1 MGAKTC
7 AKSLI
12 IVYLYDLYKKKK
24 KNENILYGFG
34 WRWIGI
40 PLLRVRR
47 FHVDIYNANEIFK
60 V

>member
-12 IVYLYDLYKKKK
+12 IVYLYDLVKKKK

-40 PLLRVRR
+40 PLLRVSRY
-47 FHVDIYNANEIFK
+47 HVDIYNANEIFK